1 MVDNRITEG
10 VIWKELIKYC
20 IPIACGTLF
29 QQLYN
34 VVDAIIVGRFVGKEA
49 LAAVGG
55 SASIITMIVVGFFS
69 GLAAG
74 ASVVIAQHYGAKDA
88 NKVSEAVHTA
98 VAFAIIAGIVIGVA
112 GWLGTEWLLSTMKTP
127 AETMSDSIAYLKVY
141 FVGLIATLTF
151 NMGASI
157 MRSIGDSKRPLYFL
171 TICSAVN
178 IMLDFIFVVY
188 FEWGVKGAAI
198 ATVLAQAVSAVIT
211 LYSLSHSYEDVK
223 LEFKKIKIEP
233 KVLKRELQIGIP
245 GGFQFCISGITN
257 MMIQTS
263 INTFGTDVTTAWAA
277 YNKID
282 LFYWDILSAFGAA
295 TMTFVGQ
302 NYGAKKFDRVGKS
315 TKAALLISM
324 ALGGIIC
331 LFMIN
336 FAGDLIGIFVKDEAV
351 IRAGVSMVL
360 FMSPL
365 YIISSLMEIPSGAM
379 RGLGYAF
386 WPMVFTS
393 SLMIGLRI
401 PWLLFVVPKHHTV
414 NCVLV
419 TYPMVIIAA
428 AVLVGIYYFVKMK
441 KLREIYSTDRRG
453 IE

>member
-1 MVDNRITEG
+1 MSKMLDNRITEG
-10 VIWKELIKYC
+10 VIWKELLKYC

-34 VVDAIIVGRFVGKEA
+34 VIDAIIVGRFVGKEA

-88 NKVSEAVHTA
+88 KRVSEAIHTA
-98 VAFAIIAGIVIGVA
+98 VAFAIIAGIVIGIV
-112 GWLGTEWLLSTMKTP
+112 GFCGTEWLLNIMKTP
-127 AETMSDSIAYLKVY
+127 SDTMPDSTAYLKVY
-141 FVGLIATLTF
+141 FIGLIATLTF

-171 TICSAVN
+171 TVCSFVN
-178 IMLDFIFVVY
+178 IVLDVVFVV
-188 FEWGVKGAAI
+188 FLGWGVKGAAI
-198 ATVLAQAVSAVIT
+198 ATVVAQAVSAIIT
-211 LYSLSHSYEDVK
+211 LYSLAHSYEDVK
-223 LEFKKIKIEP
+223 LELN
-233 KVLKRELQIGIP
+233 KVRIMPRVLIRELQIGIP
-245 GGFQFCISGITN
+245 GGLQFCISGITN

-282 LFYWDILSAFGAA
+282 LFYWDILSALGAA

-302 NYGAKKFDRVGKS
+302 NYGAKKFDRVEKS
-315 TKAALLISM
+315 AKAALVISVAM
-324 ALGGIIC
+324 GSIIC
-331 LFMIN
+331 LFMVN
-336 FAGDLIGIFVKDEAV
+336 FAGDLINIFVNDAGV
-351 IRAGVSMVL
+351 IKCGVSMVM
-360 FMSPL
+360 FMAPL
-365 YIISSLMEIPSGAM
+365 YVISGFMEIPSGAM

-386 WPMVFTS
+386 WPMVFVST
-393 SLMIGLRI
+393 LMIGLRI
-401 PWLLFVVPKHHTV
+401 PWLMFVVPKHHTV
-414 NCVLV
+414 NNVLV

-428 AVLVGIYYFVKMK
+428 AVLVGIYYIIKMK
-441 KLREIYSTDRRG
+441 KLRKINATD
-453 IE
+453 EE